1 VGGGGVIVL
10 GIETSTPQTS
20 VAIGTE
26 QEIVGHVALSGPTRR
41 DVVIQALDH
50 LVRYTGIELE
60 AIGGIAVG
68 LGPGLFTG
76 LRVGVV
82 AGKTLA
88 QVLGVPIVGIPSLDA
103 LAFGVRHTSRTIAA
117 VIDARRGEV
126 FYAFYRAVPG
136 GIVRE
141 GDYQVAPP
149 DHLVADLDARGGD
162 VLLAGNG
169 AILYRRQLEEASARV
184 ELASAA
190 WAHPQASS
198 LVELAVPRLQRE
210 EHDRLFEVVPLYLR
224 RSDAEI
230 AWDERRR
237 GATA

>member
-26 QEIVGHVALSGPTRR
+26 HELVGHVALSGPTRR

-50 LVRYTGIELE
+50 LVRYTGVELE

-162 VLLAGNG
+162 VLLAGDG
-169 AILYRRQLEEASARV
+169 AIRYRRQLEEASARV

-190 WAHPQASS
+190 SAHPQASN

>member
-1 VGGGGVIVL
+1 MIVL

-50 LVRYTGIELE
+50 LVRYTGVELE

-103 LAFGVRHTSRTIAA
+103 LAFGVRHTSRRIAA

-141 GDYQVAPP
+141 GDYVVAPP

-169 AILYRRQLEEASARV
+169 AILYRRQLEEASARL
-184 ELASAA
+184 EFASAA